1 MKQKKKLNSTLK
13 KTVAGLLIILLIMG
27 AVTLAR
33 YSSAITGTGTAS
45 VALYQNDAEFTLSTD
60 DIPRHPG
67 DSRTIDFNVTNTKD
81 TKTAEVAQTYE
92 FTVETAENIP
102 FVFEL
107 SKDDGATWKTV
118 TANTKTDD
126 KNILSLSEQTDNW
139 KIKITWP
146 DSASDSKY
154 ANEIEYVRVCI
165 HLSQKEN

>member
-13 KTVAGLLIILLIMG
+13 KTIAGLLIILLIMG

-67 DSRTIDFNVTNTKD
+67 DNRIVNFKVTNTKD
-81 TKTAEVAQTYE
+81 GKTAEVAQLYE
-92 FTVETAENIP
+92 FTIETAENIP

-107 SKDDGATWKTV
+107 SKDGGTSWKTV
-118 TANTKTDD
+118 KANTKTDD
-126 KNILSLSEQTDNW
+126 TNVLKLGEQTDNW

-146 DSASDSKY
+146 DTESDSKY
-154 ANEIEYVRVCI
+154 ANEIEYVKVRI
-165 HLSQKEN
+165 HMSQKEN

>member
-1 MKQKKKLNSTLK
+1 MKQKKKLKSTLK

-45 VALYQNDAEFTLSTD
+45 TALYQNDAEFTLSTD

-92 FTVETAENIP
+92 FTIETAENIP

-107 SKDDGATWKTV
+107 SKDGGTTWKPAS
-118 TANTKTDD
+118 ANTKTDY
-126 KNILSLSEQTDNW
+126 KSVLGLTQQTDNW

-146 DSASDSKY
+146 ESANDSKY
-154 ANEIEYVRVCI
+154 ANEIEYVRVHI
-165 HLSQKEN
+165 HMTQKEN